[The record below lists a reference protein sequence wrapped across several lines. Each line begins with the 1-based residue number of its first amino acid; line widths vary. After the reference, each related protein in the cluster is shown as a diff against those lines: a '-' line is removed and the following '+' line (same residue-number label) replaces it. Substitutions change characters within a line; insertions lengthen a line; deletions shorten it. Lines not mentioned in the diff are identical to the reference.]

1 MSALIFF
8 MRMFPL
14 GLIVLAGTLAPAFAP
29 QNSETANK
37 SAVQVQMQN
46 VMYHYS
52 EPTAV
57 HIVRLQG
64 ELVPT
69 KKDGFPIFDDR
80 MSFVLSIRAAEIS
93 IKVSDLAN
101 VLNQYVLSG
110 SDAPL
115 KQISLSIE
123 NKLLKI
129 KGRLHSKGDI
139 PFEMDG
145 TISATPQG
153 EIRIHAEK
161 IKAAHLP
168 VKGLM
173 DLFDISIAKVI
184 QANQVKGIRAEQN
197 DLFLDPAQILP
208 PPKIQ
213 GKITAVELRGNEIV
227 QIFGDAAS
235 TSSKRTGN
243 YMAYRGNQLRFNKL
257 TMNDTDMVIIDMDP
271 RDPFDFFLDRYIQQL
286 AAGYSKTT
294 LDYGLRVY
302 MRDYNKLRHSAN
314 RAPAAK

>member
-1 MSALIFF
+1 MTLPKLMRTLSLAAIF
-8 MRMFPL
+8 
-14 GLIVLAGTLAPAFAP
+14 LAGCSASAFTP
-29 QNSETANK
+29 PNSEAANK
-37 SAVQVQMQN
+37 NAVQVQMQN

-52 EPTAV
+52 VATAV

-64 ELVPT
+64 ELIPT
-69 KKDGFPIFDDR
+69 KKDGIPFFDDR
-80 MSFVLSIRAAEIS
+80 MSFVLSIRSAEIS
-93 IKVSDLAN
+93 INVTALAS
-101 VLNQYVLSG
+101 VLNQYVLSAP
-110 SDAPL
+110 DAPL

-139 PFEMDG
+139 PFETDG
-145 TISATPQG
+145 TISTTPQG

-184 QANQVKGIRAEQN
+184 QANQVKGFRAEQN
-197 DLFLDPAQILP
+197 DLFLDPAQVLP

-227 QIFGDAAS
+227 QIFGGEA
-235 TSSKRTGN
+235 TSPALKRGGN

-257 TMNDTDMVIIDMDP
+257 TMSDTDMIIIDMDP

-286 AAGYSKTT
+286 TAGYSKTT
-294 LDYGLRVY
+294 PDYGLRVY
-302 MRDYNKLRHSAN
+302 MRDYNKLQHSAN